1 MWEGSAE
8 SVRDSE
14 AVGGARPFARA
25 KSNNVHHRGNELHD
39 AVATTTR
46 DKATMGVFCAVER
59 DHNYIES

>member
-14 AVGGARPFARA
+14 GVGARPFARV
-25 KSNNVHHRGNELHD
+25 KSNNVHNRGNELHD

-46 DKATMGVFCAVER
+46 DKATMGVFCVIER
-59 DHNYIES
+59 GHKYIDS